1 MRRNH
6 NRTFYFINTVDSN
19 GEEII
24 KVGSDFAPVWGKD
37 FISIKDAMEAI
48 QRRNKDAV
56 RFDNVQNGVVAVY
69 EANQPVDGDTL

>member
-19 GEEII
+19 GRAVV
-24 KVGSDFAPVWGKD
+24 KVASDFAPVWGKSFD
-37 FISIKDAMEAI
+37 SIPDAMKAI

-56 RFDNVQNGVVAVY
+56 RIDSVENGVVAVY